1 MLALTLISHRQ
12 LDTTNGQALPPSQR
26 RVPSHLRVPYFQLA
40 DHSLLHCE
48 VDCARRC
55 RGTRSTSHSN
65 GVGSR
70 RGAGIAVA
78 TATAYQKPSQVKLNP
93 RRSPRRIPRGL
104 RELAASASRQQL
116 AIDGFRDRHF
126 AARLRSGQ
134 IYSRS
139 TAHGQYWHSRLLL
152 YCMGVSLTVVHKVS
166 FPALDFIGLFAV
178 QIAASAA
185 VYND

>member
-1 MLALTLISHRQ
+1 MVAGTVSYSSLMRIGATVFQCCQH
-12 LDTTNGQALPPSQR
+12 QR
-26 RVPSHLRVPYFQLA
+26 PKTPFRENL
-40 DHSLLHCE
+40 
-48 VDCARRC
+48 
-55 RGTRSTSHSN
+55 N
-65 GVGSR
+65 
-70 RGAGIAVA
+70 
-78 TATAYQKPSQVKLNP
+78 QKEG
-93 RRSPRRIPRGL
+93 PRRIPRGL

-185 VYND
+185 VYR